1 MRTEGLGRGSWTLL
15 GKGLVSS
22 QGPFCPRH
30 LSYPSLRPLGPH
42 SKDGSFLQL
51 HLRPKQQVS
60 VACG

>member
-1 MRTEGLGRGSWTLL
+1 ML